1 MNKRL
6 IALLT
11 AAFAVSPTL
20 LAAQTRHAGQGRE
33 EG

>member
-11 AAFAVSPTL
+11 AALLPHLAAAPTL
-20 LAAQTRHAGQGRE
+20 PEFAIR
-33 EG
+33 